1 MEFIKLDIYMVKP
14 LYNRHHQDH
23 KIMSVIVSIIVST
36 KKRFFL
42 NCLILFRMLWY
53 SIIEPK
59 VFQKVSVERK
69 KSLKSINWWISCLY
83 DNLKASRWWVFVTH
97 ERANQQSGQECC
109 FFGSYKFSLKRRS
122 GWPFTTDIHIH
133 ICIHISIP
141 VPLRFGHLCIW
152 RTCQL

>member
-1 MEFIKLDIYMVKP
+1 
-14 LYNRHHQDH
+14 
-23 KIMSVIVSIIVST
+23 
-36 KKRFFL
+36 
-42 NCLILFRMLWY
+42 MLWY

-122 GWPFTTDIHIH
+122 GWPFTTYPYPYLYPYFYPCPIALWTSLHLENMSTIGMNTDWKSLQIYNSYIF
-133 ICIHISIP
+133 IDQKR
-141 VPLRFGHLCIW
+141 PLD
-152 RTCQL
+152 

>member
-1 MEFIKLDIYMVKP
+1 MVKP

-36 KKRFFL
+36 KKMFFL

-69 KSLKSINWWISCLY
+69 KSLKSINWWISRFY
-83 DNLKASRWWVFVTH
+83 DNLKATRW
-97 ERANQQSGQECC
+97 
-109 FFGSYKFSLKRRS
+109 
-122 GWPFTTDIHIH
+122 
-133 ICIHISIP
+133 
-141 VPLRFGHLCIW
+141 
-152 RTCQL
+152 